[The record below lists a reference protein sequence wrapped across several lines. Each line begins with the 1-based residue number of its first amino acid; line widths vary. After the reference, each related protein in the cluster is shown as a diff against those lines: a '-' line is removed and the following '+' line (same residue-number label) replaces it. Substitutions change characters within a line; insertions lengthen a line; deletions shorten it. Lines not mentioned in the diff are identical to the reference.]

1 MIRPDHPVVRAMA
14 EEAARTA
21 FDALR
26 AECARSLGTSAGLV
40 TWETGDTAK
49 LHTDYMVG
57 LLLNFARPAT
67 RDAWTRWIRNARL
80 RAAQE
85 SGEAFADP
93 GEVPAIF
100 RDTDRLRDDPE
111 ALEAAVSAALEAA

>member
-14 EEAARTA
+14 EEAARAA

-49 LHTDYMVG
+49 LHTDYMAG
-57 LLLNFARPAT
+57 LLLNFDRPAT
-67 RDAWTRWIRNARL
+67 RDAWVRWLAANQTDLGDLALNL
-80 RAAQE
+80 RR
-85 SGEAFADP
+85 DN
-93 GEVPAIF
+93 PA
-100 RDTDRLRDDPE
+100 